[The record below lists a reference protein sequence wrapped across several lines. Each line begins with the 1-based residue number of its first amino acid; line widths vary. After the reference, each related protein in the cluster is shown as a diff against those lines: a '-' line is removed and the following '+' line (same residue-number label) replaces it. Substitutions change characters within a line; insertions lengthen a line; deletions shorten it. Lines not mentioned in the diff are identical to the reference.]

1 MQFFKCNLYSS
12 ASGSPSTVLRPKKME
27 KNHDSLF
34 KAFDLPGVFEKP
46 FLREH
51 VLSLQGELDF

>member
-1 MQFFKCNLYSS
+1 
-12 ASGSPSTVLRPKKME
+12 ME
-27 KNHDSLF
+27 KNHDSFL

-51 VLSLQGELDF
+51 VLSLRAYPYKREENQLYQI